1 MLFFIKMPRAFVS
14 EMGNML
20 KKKKK
25 SRGNWVTSVL
35 GVKMRVRG
43 VRGTGED
50 T

>member
-20 KKKKK
+20 KKK

-35 GVKMRVRG
+35 GVKMRVQG
-43 VRGTGED
+43 ARGTGED